1 MKKDEVVGVIS
12 LVGLV
17 VATAYLSV
25 IAFEAI
31 KKHYEQLEL
40 DKELDIRRS
49 EKAAEKA
56 RIDVTEQSD
65 EDNYEEHIDDNE
77 LNEEDAE
84 ETYEEMEKLRYDKNS
99 REAWDQYVEMKLAEF
114 NGEDLDTMRRL
125 YKKEFVPNE
134 RIDENGIFYHEVVDQ
149 HTEFF
154 GEDSKYNTY
163 FTVGDLVIYWA
174 YKLNWDLGDDDNYNI
189 VYFAKLILDR
199 SGLGETIMNDS
210 PSHFQDLVDK
220 IQDNKLYN
228 INSLHAD
235 DEKYI
240 EVTLFGIFQVD
251 EDDLRNDLPSSLS
264 EKPLSDIS
272 MLRQFWTAE
281 TQLMSNIESEKG
293 EGYED
298 YSDENLDD

>member
-17 VATAYLSV
+17 VATTYLSV

-56 RIDVTEQSD
+56 RIDVAEQSD

-77 LNEEDAE
+77 VNEEDAE

-134 RIDENGIFYHEVVDQ
+134 RIDENGIFYHEVIDQ

-281 TQLMSNIESEKG
+281 TQLMSNMESEKG